1 MENTFK
7 REHTDYTLS
16 PYTGLT
22 RDSFIDAAK
31 YLIRGFFSGI
41 KDIDSA
47 PVVTR
52 TEFDITY
59 PHKNAGPEQLDRE
72 RRAEIFEGLA
82 RSMFIAAPL
91 IHEEPDLKVNGFSL
105 REYYKKHILKVA
117 TSGNDES
124 AGSYDEMMKSAGGN
138 PYACFQQTVETCAL
152 VICLDI
158 CEKEIWE
165 DYTKEEQDTIAD
177 FLSGY
182 AHHMTVPQNWR
193 LFNMLDLAFLK
204 KHGYEAN
211 DDIMLDHALA
221 IKDYYVGNGWF
232 RDGQSFDYYSC
243 WAFNVYAPIWC
254 KWYGYDNMPEIA
266 AFFENAS
273 NELMKTYPAYFGRN
287 GFVNMW
293 GRSCIYR
300 NAAVSP
306 LAANFFF
313 KNPTADPGVCRRV
326 TAGALLQFLERED
339 FLSGGVPSLGFYGQF
354 PPLVQG
360 YSCAESPLWLGK
372 AFLCLELPKDHPF
385 WTAKEKDNFEGLSG
399 NDVRTNVL
407 DGPGLVFSNHAA
419 NGETILRSAKV
430 IKNKKDFHGMQNYAK
445 LCYNTDFPWD
455 SAFIRDLNVIPMS
468 YTIKDASMTEAK
480 TANALYHCG
489 VKDDVFYRRAFF
501 DYETET
507 EMHWIDAMDLAD
519 FTVPYGIF
527 RADRMRLV
535 RKPSVVTLSSFGF
548 PAGDTETKEFKK
560 DGATAIVIKGTDG
573 HGRKISMAMTLFM
586 GFDEINTVFSKGTNS
601 DKKDS
606 VIIYATAHRN
616 AQYSAKEG
624 HLLLS
629 QIITRA
635 DGGDFTEDDLFPV
648 KEIAW
653 ANESDR
659 VFEYPTVILKSG
671 RKIRISF
678 DSIESRLTT

>member
-1 MENTFK
+1 MEKKYEKTF
-7 REHTDYTLS
+7 TDFILS
-16 PYTGLT
+16 PFTGLT

-59 PHKNAGPEQLDRE
+59 PHKNAGPAQLDRE

-82 RSMFIAAPL
+82 RSMFIAAPI
-91 IHEEPDLKVNGFSL
+91 IHEEPDFVVNDFSM

-117 TSGNDES
+117 SSGNDES
-124 AGSYDEMMKSAGGN
+124 AGSYDEMMKSADWN

-158 CEKEIWE
+158 CEKEIWD
-165 DYTKEEQDTIAD
+165 DYTKEEQDVIAE
-177 FLSGY
+177 FLHGY

-204 KHGYEAN
+204 KHGYEAS
-211 DDIMLDHALA
+211 DDIMLEHALA
-221 IKDYYVGNGWF
+221 IKNYYVGNGWF
-232 RDGQSFDYYSC
+232 RDGQNFDYYSC

-254 KWYGYDNMPEIA
+254 KWYGYKYMPEIA
-266 AFFENAS
+266 AFFEKAS

-313 KNPTADPGVCRRV
+313 KNPVADPGVCRRV
-326 TAGALLQFLERED
+326 TAGALLQFMERDD
-339 FLSGGVPSLGFYGQF
+339 FLTGGVPSLGFYGQF

-372 AFLCLELPKDHPF
+372 AFLCLDLPKDHPF
-385 WTAKEKDNFEGLSG
+385 WTAKEKDNFDGLK
-399 NDVRTNVL
+399 NDDIKTNVL

-419 NGETILRSAKV
+419 NGETILRPAKIV
-430 IKNKKDFHGMQNYAK
+430 KHKNDIHGMQNYAK

-455 SAFIRDLNVIPMS
+455 STFDKEKNVNPMQ
-468 YTIKDASMTEAK
+468 YTVKDASMKEAELG
-480 TANALYHCG
+480 NAIFYCG
-489 VKDDVFYRRAFF
+489 VKDEVLYRRAFF
-501 DYETET
+501 NYETNT
-507 EMHWIDAMDLAD
+507 EMHWLDMIDLAD

-527 RADRMRLV
+527 RVDKMRLV
-535 RKPSVVTLSSFGF
+535 RKPAVVTLSSYGF
-548 PAGDTETKEFKK
+548 PAENAEIKEIKK
-560 DGATAIVIKGTDG
+560 DNATAYVLKGTDG
-573 HGRKISMAMTLFM
+573 HGRKVSMAMTVFM
-586 GFDEINTVFSKGTNS
+586 GFDEMNTLVSKGTNS
-601 DKKDS
+601 DTKDS
-606 VIIYATAHRN
+606 VIVYGAAHRKE
-616 AQYSAKEG
+616 QYSAKEG
-624 HLLLS
+624 HLLIS
-629 QIITRA
+629 QILTRS
-635 DGGDFTEDDLFPV
+635 DGGDFTEEDIFPV
-648 KEIAW
+648 KEITY
-653 ANESDR
+653 ESDSDKA
-659 VFEYPTVILKSG
+659 FEYPAVVFKNG
-671 RKIRISF
+671 RKVRVSF
-678 DSIESRLTT
+678 DSMENELKL